1 MSEIPCEFKIRTEN
15 LTKSYSGVKAVDS
28 INVNVGKGQVCGF
41 VGPNGSGKT
50 TTLGMMTGLI
60 EPSSGFCYVNGIEVS
75 RHPLEVKRIIGYL
88 PDGFG
93 FYSHMTAAQ
102 NLKYYSKFYSMSEA
116 GANARIAELLSYVG
130 LAKVDKRVSTYSRG
144 MKQRLGLARVL
155 LNDPEV
161 IFLDEPTNGLDPEGV
176 IQFRNVVKEQSLL
189 GKTIFFSSHL
199 LDEVQHVCDHL
210 CIISKGRIAAQGT
223 LEEVKREFKKEQKF
237 TIIVKV
243 NGILPILSNPD
254 IIDATY
260 DGSGVIIKAR
270 SDVRDYVADVIAKND
285 LRVREMRLE
294 EESLEDVFLESVYR
308 GD

>member
-1 MSEIPCEFKIRTEN
+1 MSEIPCEIKIRTEN
-15 LTKSYSGVKAVDS
+15 LTKVYNGVKAVDS
-28 INVNVGKGQVCGF
+28 INVTVGKGQVCGF

-60 EPSSGFCYVNGIEVS
+60 EPTSGNCFLNGVEVG

-93 FYSHMTAAQ
+93 FYSHMTATQ
-102 NLKYYSKFYSMSEA
+102 NLKYFSKFYGMSEP
-116 GANARIAELLSYVG
+116 GANARITELLSYVG
-130 LAKVDKRVSTYSRG
+130 LAKVDKRVGAYSRG
-144 MKQRLGLARVL
+144 MRQRLGLARVL

-176 IQFRNVVKEQSLL
+176 IQFRKVVKEQSLL

-199 LDEVQHVCDHL
+199 LDEVQHVCDHV
-210 CIISKGRIAAQGT
+210 CIISRGSVVAQGT
-223 LEEVKREFKKEQKF
+223 LDDVKRGFRKEQKF

-243 NGILPILSNPD
+243 NGILPMLSDPN
-254 IIDATY
+254 IIDVTY
-260 DGSGVIIKAR
+260 GDGGAIIKAR
-270 SDVRDYVADVIAKND
+270 SDIRDYIADIIAKND

>member
-1 MSEIPCEFKIRTEN
+1 LSDIPGEFKIRTEN

-60 EPSSGFCYVNGIEVS
+60 EPSGGFCYVNGIEVS
-75 RHPLEVKRIIGYL
+75 RHPIEVKRIIGYL

-93 FYSHMTAAQ
+93 FYAHMTAIQ
-102 NLKYYSKFYSMSEA
+102 NLKYYSKFYGMSEA
-116 GANARIAELLSYVG
+116 GANARITELLNYVG

-176 IQFRNVVKEQSLL
+176 IQFRKVVKEQSVL

-199 LDEVQHVCDHL
+199 LDEVQHVCDHV
-210 CIISKGRIAAQGT
+210 CIISKGKIAAQGT
-223 LEEVKREFKKEQKF
+223 IEDVKRGLRKEQKF

-243 NGILPILSNPD
+243 NGVLPMLSNPD

-260 DGSGVIIKAR
+260 SGSGAIIKAR
-270 SDVRDYVADVIAKND
+270 SDLRDYIADVIAKND